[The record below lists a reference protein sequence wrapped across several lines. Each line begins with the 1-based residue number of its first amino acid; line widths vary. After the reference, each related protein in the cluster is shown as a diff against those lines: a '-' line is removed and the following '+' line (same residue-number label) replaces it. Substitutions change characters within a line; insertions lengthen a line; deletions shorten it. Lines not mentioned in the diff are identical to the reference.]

1 MKPYI
6 QKMEELY
13 LKQKKV
19 YKEILE
25 EYKKIKNNNKVD
37 NSGLNSK
44 KN

>member
-1 MKPYI
+1 
-6 QKMEELY
+6 MEELY